1 VADKLTK
8 KYRQGPAGEEPV
20 ELTEVVEEPS
30 DDNYVLYGS
39 GERRPRSKR
48 RSLIDLG
55 ALEDVALREAQR
67 ATAAFLA
74 EHGADVL
81 AEEAR
86 QVLEET
92 AREVAPQVAREVFRE
107 RAVEML
113 APVAQQA
120 ALAAA
125 REVVGKIAAEVI
137 ERVVREIVPKVAEE
151 VILREIEKLKAQVKQ
166 GLS

>member
-30 DDNYVLYGS
+30 DDNYILY
-39 GERRPRSKR
+39 GERRPKSRR

-107 RAVEML
+107 RAAEVL
-113 APVAQQA
+113 APVAEQA

-125 REVVGKIAAEVI
+125 REVLQKIAAEVVA
-137 ERVVREIVPKVAEE
+137 RVAREVVPKVAEE
-151 VILREIEKLKAQVKQ
+151 LILREIEKLKAQVKQ

>member
-1 VADKLTK
+1 VADKFTK

-30 DDNYVLYGS
+30 DDNYVLYGA
-39 GERRPRSKR
+39 ERRPRSKR

-86 QVLEET
+86 QVLEEI

-107 RAVEML
+107 RAAEVL
-113 APVAQQA
+113 APVAEQA

-125 REVVGKIAAEVI
+125 REVLQKIAAEVVA
-137 ERVVREIVPKVAEE
+137 RVAREVVPKVAEE
-151 VILREIEKLKAQVKQ
+151 LILREIEKLKAQVKQ